1 MQVMSTAKKL
11 YKVIFLNHGKV
22 YEIYAKRISASDLY
36 GFTYVAELSFS
47 SSDGLLVD
55 PAEEKLKEEFAG
67 TQALHLPMHSIV
79 RVEEVA
85 ERGVAKIRD
94 QTTGEKI
101 MPFPGNM
108 RPGKPP
114 QDSGV

>member
-1 MQVMSTAKKL
+1 MTAQPKKL

-22 YEIYAKRISASDLY
+22 YEIYAKRIAASDLY

-47 SSDGLLVD
+47 TGDGMLVD

-67 TQALHLPMHSIV
+67 TSALHLPMHSIV

-85 ERGVAKIRD
+85 QGGIAKIRD
-94 QTTGEKI
+94 QHTGEKI
-101 MPFPGNM
+101 MPFPGPM
-108 RPGKPP
+108 RPPTR
-114 QDSGV
+114 D